1 MAIRAMLAAGP
12 NMGFLSTPSIHGKAA
27 AGATDGAWLKGAVAV
42 GTVAPG
48 ALGFVKKG
56 GTDPAGIIGVFE
68 QDGPQAADSQTL
80 VRMVP
85 AIPGVVFEGSI
96 GGASA
101 ATPVNSA
108 DGHLWQE
115 YGISETANLW
125 RIDTS
130 KTGATGRVRVC
141 GFRDPVG
148 TPDGRV
154 FFTFTIDGTVWG
166 VT

>member
-12 NMGFLSTPSIHGKAA
+12 NMGYQSTPSIHGKAA
-27 AGATDGAWLKGAVAV
+27 AGATDGQWLKGAVAV

-56 GTDPAGIIGVFE
+56 GADPAGIIGIFE
-68 QDGPQAADSQTL
+68 QDGPQSADSQTL
-80 VRMVP
+80 VRMIP
-85 AIPGVVFEGSI
+85 ALPGIVFEGSI
-96 GGASA
+96 GGPAGV
-101 ATPVNSA
+101 TWLSA
-108 DGHLWQE
+108 DTQLWQE
-115 YGISETANLW
+115 YGITESANFW

-130 KTGATGRVRVC
+130 KTGAAGRARVV
-141 GFRDPVG
+141 GFRDPIG

-154 FFTFTIDGTVWG
+154 YFTFTIDGTVWG